1 MSEFKVGAV
10 VRLNA
15 GSPKMTVESVAVDG
29 GSAVCIWFGG
39 SPEVHR
45 ATFPVLALVAIETRS
60 FDGAKHDGT
69 LVKKAVL

>member
-15 GSPKMTVESVAVDG
+15 GSPKMTVESTDG
-29 GSAVCIWFGG
+29 TNAVCIWFGG

-45 ATFPVLALVAIETRS
+45 ATFPISALVAIETRS
-60 FDGAKHDGT
+60 FEGAKHDGT